1 MPVSR
6 ARGADASKV
15 PREATGGG
23 LFAVLEA
30 RGEPSHVHMSE
41 KFSQS
46 PISRPVLD
54 FYSSRSPEDP
64 KEIVPRMQPGITLA

>member
-15 PREATGGG
+15 PTGGG